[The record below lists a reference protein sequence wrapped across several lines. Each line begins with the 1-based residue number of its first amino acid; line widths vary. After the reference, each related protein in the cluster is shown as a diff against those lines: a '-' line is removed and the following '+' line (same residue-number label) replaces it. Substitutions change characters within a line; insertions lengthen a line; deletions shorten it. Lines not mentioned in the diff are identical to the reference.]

1 MSRMWSGTNT
11 TRREAGDSSRRRAGH
26 PEATGSCRKGA
37 ERLSFSVIFVPD
49 AWNVDYAGYAEGIRK
64 YLADV
69 GIELKIQ
76 PVDYW
81 NGMKRAWRDHDFGA
95 FMYHDTFYNEPDL
108 YWSWHSSMPKRPE
121 GPDAPGGL
129 PQYGYGVTG
138 YANPDVDRLV
148 VAAREEVDREK
159 RRALLS
165 QAQKILAEE
174 VASLWLFNFLY
185 RTVVHDR
192 VRGLSRPSIADG
204 TADLIVTLHPERLYK
219 AM

>member
-1 MSRMWSGTNT
+1 M
-11 TRREAGDSSRRRAGH
+11 
-26 PEATGSCRKGA
+26 
-37 ERLSFSVIFVPD
+37 
-49 AWNVDYAGYAEGIRK
+49 
-64 YLADV
+64 
-69 GIELKIQ
+69 
-76 PVDYW
+76 
-81 NGMKRAWRDHDFGA
+81 
-95 FMYHDTFYNEPDL
+95 
-108 YWSWHSSMPKRPE
+108 
-121 GPDAPGGL
+121 
-129 PQYGYGVTG
+129 
-138 YANPDVDRLV
+138 